1 MFCILQLL
9 LIYISKE
16 LDIIS
21 KYRKTNLN
29 LKKNDTPFG
38 NFTSKH
44 ISKKIQARSNLLR
57 RHYRLLSKG
66 TMEEEAGRISRK
78 SQLQKH
84 DGQGRHAAS
93 Q

>member
-1 MFCILQLL
+1 MSFLVILNTLNFEFWQIWDL
-9 LIYISKE
+9 KVAQ
-16 LDIIS
+16 IIKCQQS
-21 KYRKTNLN
+21 QAL
-29 LKKNDTPFG
+29 
-38 NFTSKH
+38 TSHFESFWSIVAKCN
-44 ISKKIQARSNLLR
+44 AFR

-66 TMEEEAGRISRK
+66 TIEEEAGRISRK